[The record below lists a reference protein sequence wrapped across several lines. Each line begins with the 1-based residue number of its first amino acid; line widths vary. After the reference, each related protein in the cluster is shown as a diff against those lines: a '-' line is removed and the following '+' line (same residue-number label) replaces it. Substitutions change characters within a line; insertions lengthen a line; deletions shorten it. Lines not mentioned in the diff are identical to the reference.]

1 MRKSRTDLR
10 TLCRIQ
16 AGVGG
21 VLTIFYFSLASFFA
35 VHSKALEAAQKA
47 PCTLEGILRVP
58 AGRFVG
64 HPGSRQACW
73 QCEDRSTTR

>member
-47 PCTLEGILRVP
+47 PCTLATQNP
-58 AGRFVG
+58 AITKWY
-64 HPGSRQACW
+64 HLNCK
-73 QCEDRSTTR
+73 